1 MYLVLIVGRGSN
13 FVFSKMS
20 ILVLG
25 PKSVFYTND
34 TEEFSHAGVAAEV
47 WSWQLTESTAEFN
60 SEES

>member
-1 MYLVLIVGRGSN
+1 
-13 FVFSKMS
+13 MS